1 MKCLS
6 PCKINLS
13 LNILSRRPDGFHDL
27 ESILWPVA
35 LFDALT
41 LQSSREPGISLTVQ
55 SNLDQEDPIPVDA
68 SNLVLKA
75 AHAWSARTGID
86 LNSNSLEFALEKNIP
101 SGAGLGG
108 GSGNA
113 AVALLMINKWFDHP
127 CSPEDLWEI
136 AASLGSDIP
145 FFLQSHPAL
154 VTGRG
159 EILAPFKPHESLKN
173 AGLFIAHPGFGIST
187 GWVYNNLKR
196 FPEAMDLGHGKSLS
210 QPLRDELAGNQ
221 NILKEPEK
229 LESLLLN
236 SLEAPVLPKYP
247 ILKMFLEFYKSQ
259 AGYAASKMSGSGSST
274 FAICDSLEAAQNL
287 KSSFNNEFGS
297 KIWSVALPLI
307 GTAEN
312 H

>member
-1 MKCLS
+1 MKRLS

-13 LNILSRRPDGFHDL
+13 LNILFRRSDGFHDL
-27 ESILWPVA
+27 ESILWPVGV
-35 LFDALT
+35 FDVLT
-41 LQSSREPGISLTVQ
+41 LRSATDPGISLTVQ
-55 SNLDQEDPIPVDA
+55 SNLDQEEPIPVDS

-75 AHAWSARTGID
+75 AHAWATHTGID
-86 LNSNSLEFALEKNIP
+86 LNSSSLEFVLEKNIP

-113 AVALLMINKWFDHP
+113 AVALQMINEWFNHP
-127 CSPEDLWEI
+127 CSPEDLWKI

-145 FFLQSHPAL
+145 FFLQSQPAL

-159 EILAPFKPHESLKN
+159 EILTPFKPNKGLKN

-196 FPEAMDLGHGKSLS
+196 FPEAMDLGRGESLS
-210 QPLRDELAGNQ
+210 QPLRDELAGNS
-221 NILKEPEK
+221 NILKEPGK
-229 LESLLLN
+229 FESLLLN

-247 ILKMFLEFYKSQ
+247 ILKMFMEFYRSQ
-259 AGYAASKMSGSGSST
+259 AGHIASKMSGSGSST
-274 FAICDSLEAAQNL
+274 FAICDSFEAAQNL
-287 KSSFNNEFGS
+287 KNSFTNEFGS

-307 GTAEN
+307 ATPEN
-312 H
+312 P